1 MNTTEINQQKVLT
14 SKSFLLEIIKSP
26 SDFVNDVELFDSLK
40 SQGGLAKLEVQSR
53 NITSCSLNT
62 LKNASETLL
71 NRGFTELDE
80 LRKNAKNAIEGAKLG
95 RTTNTKTRTGLKQKI
110 ADLNTEVQVL
120 KKSNLLMQTLIS
132 EMQGELKR
140 LALMT
145 SKTDRLDH
153 YGFINKK
160 IEAKLSFVECEGLK

>member
-80 LRKNAKNAIEGAKLG
+80 LRKNAK
-95 RTTNTKTRTGLKQKI
+95 
-110 ADLNTEVQVL
+110 
-120 KKSNLLMQTLIS
+120 
-132 EMQGELKR
+132 KR
-140 LALMT
+140 
-145 SKTDRLDH
+145 
-153 YGFINKK
+153 N
-160 IEAKLSFVECEGLK
+160 